1 MFLYTSSNIFE
12 LLWYHFQYVCRLN
25 CLFLLSGFFIFS
37 DFSFHS
43 IFAGLSFFMVKA
55 YSKGTM
61 ICHTTNIL
69 NFKFC
74 CCVQWIKPPFLKYF
88 QINVFFMIPFLVR
101 KSFLIE
107 FWIDYIVAPGFL
119 FVNTIFVFFY
129 LLFYNC
135 IILVYFSDYFAIQ
148 KIYFFINR
156 TVYRSRIFVRSTCG
170 FV

>member
-107 FWIDYIVAPGFL
+107 FWIDYIVAPAPL
-119 FVNTIFVFFY
+119 FVNTIF
-129 LLFYNC
+129 
-135 IILVYFSDYFAIQ
+135 I
-148 KIYFFINR
+148 FFICYFII
-156 TVYRSRIFVRSTCG
+156 VLS
-170 FV
+170 

>member
-119 FVNTIFVFFY
+119 FVNTIFIFFNY
-129 LLFYNC
+129 YFIIVLFRY
-135 IILVYFSDYFAIQ
+135 IFLTILQFKKFTSL
-148 KIYFFINR
+148 
-156 TVYRSRIFVRSTCG
+156 
-170 FV
+170 